1 MLWPGH
7 SKRYKYERNLTK
19 YRQGFQCTKN
29 QINMCY
35 ITIIGNK
42 IGKHT
47 FTFKCE
53 ANLIV
58 WWSNRFFK
66 YPPYI
71 MKCNVEAIIRDTRST
86 KLWHWIICLSFW
98 NIWYFLY
105 SSVLQFLGQK
115 PLEVIMLLD
124 WFLLFY
130 HYIRTSADHIF
141 LCI

>member
-1 MLWPGH
+1 
-7 SKRYKYERNLTK
+7 
-19 YRQGFQCTKN
+19 
-29 QINMCY
+29 
-35 ITIIGNK
+35 
-42 IGKHT
+42 
-47 FTFKCE
+47 
-53 ANLIV
+53 
-58 WWSNRFFK
+58 
-66 YPPYI
+66 

-130 HYIRTSADHIF
+130 HYIRTSA
-141 LCI
+141 